1 MAFCLNP
8 EGWGPVSK
16 QRAFDLTPCF
26 EDAGLVGGSLAIIF
40 LSSIYYT
47 YQLRRHEIQPKNV
60 KTRKWL
66 VAKLFVLSLATL
78 VAIAALVLTVNTST
92 DPLHDES
99 VYIAA
104 LRAAVFPAVGLLT
117 RSNHTKT
124 RRSSTIVLAFF
135 PVYIVAQA
143 QWIKTSYESNGY
155 TLTPLAAVISG
166 LIGVAFLANLLECKG
181 PERAEDLEEKENP
194 YVTANFYSRMFFSW
208 MTPLMSTGA
217 SRFIT
222 EEDMYALDVNDES
235 KNLGDRMQEYWDRQE
250 KKTSGALWR
259 AMYHAYGGPYAFA
272 AFLKVLQDIL
282 AFVQPQL
289 LRLLLA
295 YITAYQADKSLTQ
308 YQGVALVMAMF
319 VAALAQTAILHQY
332 FYLCFLTGMRIR
344 AGLVTTIYKKALV
357 LSNDAQGSRGDIVN
371 LMSVDATRMQDL
383 TTYGLIFVSGPF
395 QIVLAFISLYK
406 LIGWPSFV
414 GVAIM
419 VVAIPAQ
426 GATAQ
431 WLKKLQAKQMKIRDQ
446 RTKLMSELLSNI
458 KSIKLYSW
466 EDAFIG
472 MVTSVRNA
480 ELSTMRRIGII
491 AAFNTV
497 AWGSIP
503 LLVALATFAVA
514 AYAGPVPLTAD
525 IIFPA
530 IALFNLLSFP
540 LAMFAQ
546 IVSSIVQATVSVRR
560 LANFLG

>member
-16 QRAFDLTPCF
+16 HRAFDLTPCF

-66 VAKLFVLSLATL
+66 VAKLFVLSLATQ
-78 VAIAALVLTVNTST
+78 VAIAALALTVNTST
-92 DPLHDES
+92 DPLHDEA

-124 RRSSTIVLAFF
+124 RRSLTIVLGFF

-222 EEDMYALDVNDES
+222 EEDMYALVVNDQS
-235 KNLGDRMQEYWDRQE
+235 KNLGDRLQEYWDRQE
-250 KKTSGALWR
+250 KKTGGALWR

-272 AFLKVLQDIL
+272 AFLKVLWDIL
-282 AFVQPQL
+282 AFTQPQL

-295 YITAYQADKSLTQ
+295 YITAYQAEKSRTQ
-308 YQGVALVMAMF
+308 YQGVALIIAMF
-319 VAALAQTAILHQY
+319 VATLAQTAILNQY

-344 AGLVTTIYKKALV
+344 AGLVTTIYKKGLV
-357 LSNDAQGSRGDIVN
+357 LGNDAQGSRGDIVN
-371 LMSVDATRMQDL
+371 LMSVDVTRMQDL
-383 TTYGLIFVSGPF
+383 TTDGLIFVSGPF
-395 QIVLAFISLYK
+395 QIVLAFVSLYT

-431 WLKKLQAKQMKIRDQ
+431 RLKKLQTKQMKIRDQ

-458 KSIKLYSW
+458 KSIK
-466 EDAFIG
+466 
-472 MVTSVRNA
+472 
-480 ELSTMRRIGII
+480 
-491 AAFNTV
+491 
-497 AWGSIP
+497 
-503 LLVALATFAVA
+503 
-514 AYAGPVPLTAD
+514 
-525 IIFPA
+525 
-530 IALFNLLSFP
+530 
-540 LAMFAQ
+540 
-546 IVSSIVQATVSVRR
+546 
-560 LANFLG
+560 